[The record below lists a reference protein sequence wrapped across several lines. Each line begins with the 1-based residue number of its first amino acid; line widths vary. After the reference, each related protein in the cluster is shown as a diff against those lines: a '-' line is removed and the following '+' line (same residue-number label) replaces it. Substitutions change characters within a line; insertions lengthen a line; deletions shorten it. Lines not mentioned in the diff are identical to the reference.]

1 MKLQRS
7 ISSIGLLFAAV
18 GGIVGSGW
26 LFGPMYAAQIAGPA
40 ATVSWVL
47 GGVLMLFIAF
57 TFAELA
63 TTYPKAGGMVH
74 FGSMSHGP
82 VISFTIGWMIWL
94 SSVVV
99 APVETL
105 ALLQYAANYVPT
117 ITHTIGHVTMLTATG
132 VAYAAVLMIIMVF
145 LNAMGAKFFS
155 KSSTMIV
162 TIKLI
167 VPILTLIVLFVIDFH
182 KTNFTE
188 FGGFA
193 PFGWKGIITALPL
206 GGVIFSFIGYSPAIQ
221 LAGEAKNP
229 QKAIPFAIVGA
240 VSVCII
246 LYVLIQMAFVGAMK
260 PEFLAHGWAHLSFS
274 GDAGPF
280 AGILAAF
287 GVTWLVVV
295 IYADAFISPF
305 GTAYIY
311 TASTSRVSYALSE
324 VGFFAKTFSGLNKN
338 NVPLKAMLLNFCVGM
353 LLFLPFHA
361 WQSMVEFLISCFII
375 AYSIGPI
382 ALYVMRHKDSKTKR
396 PFRVPFY
403 QAICLIAFY
412 VCNMLLMW
420 TGWQTIKH
428 LLMAIVVGVI
438 VLLYKIFN
446 DKTDQWQGQWK
457 KSWWLIPYIS
467 GIGIITCLSSF
478 GGGENVIPFGI
489 DFFVMAALTIVIFVC
504 AIKSASC
511 GDSTLVDA

>member
-7 ISSIGLLFAAV
+7 ISSLGLLFAAV

-82 VISFTIGWMIWL
+82 VVSFTIGWMIWL

-105 ALLQYAANYVPT
+105 ALLQYAANYIPH
-117 ITHTIGHVTMLTATG
+117 ITHMEHGVTMLTGTG
-132 VAYAAVLMIIMVF
+132 VAYAAILMALMVW

-155 KSSTMIV
+155 KSSTAIV
-162 TIKLI
+162 TIKLV
-167 VPILTLIVLFVIDFH
+167 VPLLTLIVLFVIDFH
-182 KTNFTE
+182 KTNFTAYD
-188 FGGFA
+188 GFA

-229 QKAIPFAIVGA
+229 QRAIPYAIIGA
-240 VSVCII
+240 VAICIV
-246 LYVLIQMAFVGAMK
+246 LYVLIQTAFVGAMQPK
-260 PEFLAHGWAHLSFS
+260 FLAHGWAHLSFS

-324 VGFFAKTFSGLNKN
+324 VGFFGKILTTLNKN
-338 NVPLKAMLLNFCVGM
+338 NVPLKAMILNYLVGM

-361 WQSMVEFLISCFII
+361 WQAMVEFLISCFII
-375 AYSIGPI
+375 AYSVGPI
-382 ALYVMRHKDSKTKR
+382 ALYVMRKRDKDTPR

-412 VCNMLLMW
+412 VCNLLLMW
-420 TGWQTIKH
+420 TGWQTIQH
-428 LLMAIVVGVI
+428 LLMAIIIGFVI
-438 VLLYKIFN
+438 MLYKIFT
-446 DKTDQWQGQWK
+446 DKLDKWQGQLK
-457 KSWWLIPYIS
+457 KSWWLAPYIV
-467 GIGIITCLSSF
+467 GIGVITWLSSF
-478 GGGENVIPFGI
+478 GGGLDVIHFGI
-489 DFFVMAALTIVIFVC
+489 DFVVMAVFTFIIFAC
-504 AIKSASC
+504 AIHASR
-511 GDSTLVDA
+511 

>member
-1 MKLQRS
+1 MNLKRS

-26 LFGPMYAAQIAGPA
+26 LFGPMYAAQLAGPA
-40 ATVSWVL
+40 AIISWIL

-74 FGSMSHGP
+74 FGAMSHGP
-82 VISFTIGWMIWL
+82 VVSFTIGWMIWL

-105 ALLQYAANYVPT
+105 ALLQYTANYIPHIAHQVN
-117 ITHTIGHVTMLTATG
+117 HTTMLTATG
-132 VAYAAVLMIIMVF
+132 VGYAAVLMAVMVA

-155 KSSTMIV
+155 KSSTAIV

-167 VPILTLIVLFVIDFH
+167 VPVLTLFVLFFIDFH
-182 KTNFTE
+182 PSNFTS
-188 FGGFA
+188 FDGFA

-240 VSVCII
+240 IAVCII

-260 PEFLAHGWAHLSFS
+260 PEFLTKGWANLSFA

-324 VGFFAKTFSGLNKN
+324 VGFFSKAFTALNKN
-338 NVPLKAMLLNFCVGM
+338 HVPLKAMILNYCAGM

-361 WQSMVEFLISCFII
+361 WQAMVEFLISCFII
-375 AYSIGPI
+375 AYSVGPL
-382 ALYVMRHKDSKTKR
+382 ALYVMRQRDPKTVR
-396 PFRVPFY
+396 PFKVPAY
-403 QAICLIAFY
+403 SVICLIAFY

-420 TGWQTIKH
+420 TGWQTIQH
-428 LLMAIVVGVI
+428 LLMAIGI
-438 VLLYKIFN
+438 GLFILLYRIFSDN
-446 DKTDQWQGQWK
+446 IGQWQGQLK
-457 KSWWLIPYIS
+457 KSWWLIPYIL
-467 GIGIITCLSSF
+467 GIGAISFSSSF
-478 GGGENVIPFGI
+478 GGGHDLIAFGP
-489 DFFVMAALTIVIFVC
+489 DFIVMAVFSLVIFYC
-504 AIKSASC
+504 AIKSAK
-511 GDSTLVDA
+511 

>member
-7 ISSIGLLFAAV
+7 ISSVGLLFAAV

-40 ATVSWVL
+40 AIVSWVL
-47 GGVLMLFIAF
+47 GGGLMLFIAF

-82 VISFTIGWMIWL
+82 VVSFTIGWMVWL

-105 ALLQYAANYVPT
+105 ALLQYTANYVPH
-117 ITHTIGHVTMLTATG
+117 IVHTIGGVKMLTATG
-132 VAYAAVLMIIMVF
+132 VGFAAVLMALMVF
-145 LNAMGAKFFS
+145 LNAQGAKFFS

-162 TIKLI
+162 TIKLV
-167 VPILTLIVLFVIDFH
+167 VPILTLIVLFCIDFH
-182 KTNFTE
+182 KSNFTAYS
-188 FGGFA
+188 GFA
-193 PFGWKGIITALPL
+193 PFGWKGIVTALPL

-240 VSVCII
+240 VAACIV
-246 LYVLIQMAFVGAMK
+246 LYVLIQAVFVGAMQ
-260 PEFLAHGWAHLSFS
+260 PAFLAKGWAHLSFA

-280 AGILAAF
+280 AGILTAF

-324 VGFFAKTFSGLNKN
+324 IGFFGKMFTTLNKK
-338 NVPLKAMLLNFCVGM
+338 NVPLKAMMLNFCVGM

-361 WQSMVEFLISCFII
+361 WQTMVEFLISCFII

-382 ALYVMRHKDSKTKR
+382 ALYTMRKRDAETKR

-403 QAICLIAFY
+403 PVICLIAFY

-420 TGWQTIKH
+420 TGWNTIQH
-428 LLMAIVVGVI
+428 LLMAIGFGAL
-438 VLLYKIFN
+438 VLLYRICS
-446 DKTDQWQGQWK
+446 DKTGQWHGQWK
-457 KSWWLIPYIS
+457 RSWWLIPYVV
-467 GIGIITCLSSF
+467 GLGVFTYLSSF
-478 GGGENVIPFGI
+478 GGGHNVIHFGP
-489 DFFVMAALTIVIFVC
+489 DFFVMALFSVVIFFC
-504 AIKSASC
+504 AVKCAK
-511 GDSTLVDA
+511 